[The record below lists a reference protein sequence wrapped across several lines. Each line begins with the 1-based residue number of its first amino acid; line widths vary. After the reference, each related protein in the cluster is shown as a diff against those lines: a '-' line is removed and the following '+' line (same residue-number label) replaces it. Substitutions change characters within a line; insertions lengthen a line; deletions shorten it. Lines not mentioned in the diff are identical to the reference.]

1 MAGESAADDREQ
13 QPLSSEQVK
22 TLSNAELTRE
32 IAVLRRQNIDL
43 TNQVLN
49 LNSKVAKLERDVRA
63 AMSRRH

>member
-13 QPLSSEQVK
+13 LPLSNEQSK

-32 IAVLRRQNIDL
+32 IAILKRQNIDL

-49 LNSKVAKLERDVRA
+49 LNSKVAKLERDVRTA
-63 AMSRRH
+63 TSKRH